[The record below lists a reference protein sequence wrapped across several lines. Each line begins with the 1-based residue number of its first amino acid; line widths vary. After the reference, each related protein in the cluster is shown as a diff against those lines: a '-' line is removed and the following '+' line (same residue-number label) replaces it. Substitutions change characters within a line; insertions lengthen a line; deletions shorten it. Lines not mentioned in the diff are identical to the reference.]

1 MFLLSFRC
9 VINRFPLLDE
19 VSLKCAEA
27 CHARLL
33 ATKALKQQPERTPEK
48 SQLFLRSR
56 PPSPFRAFFSS
67 SFLLFA
73 ELTVEQSVENANIC
87 PRQAANTLTITEESL
102 DHFIVLVHNND
113 RTATFVGKLWQVEP
127 QSAAT
132 LSLTRVTETRFRPR
146 TLFKT
151 KEKKQENKQT
161 LVACHDSADINQ
173 KTSA

>member
-27 CHARLL
+27 CHARSL

-48 SQLFLRSR
+48 SQLFLRSL
-56 PPSPFRAFFSS
+56 FRAFFS

-73 ELTVEQSVENANIC
+73 ELRLERSVGNANIC

-102 DHFIVLVHNND
+102 DHFIALVHNND
-113 RTATFVGKLWQVEP
+113 RTATFVCSVSAPDRKLWQV
-127 QSAAT
+127 
-132 LSLTRVTETRFRPR
+132 
-146 TLFKT
+146 
-151 KEKKQENKQT
+151 
-161 LVACHDSADINQ
+161 
-173 KTSA
+173 